1 MKTII
6 FAGPSLSGE
15 NLLRYSGFEFRPPA
29 VCGDI
34 AAIIRP
40 GLSAIGLIDGIFHSS
55 AAVWHKEILLALTSG
70 IRVFGAASMG
80 ALRAAEC
87 HGFGMIGLGRIFDD
101 YRHGRR
107 EADADVAV
115 AHAPA
120 ELAYAP
126 LSVALVDVEAT
137 LDKACAAQ
145 ALNAM
150 EGQLLLT
157 SARGIHYIDRTWPQI
172 VAMSQ
177 CGIADKRM
185 LLGTVLAHHK
195 SQKTED
201 ALLLLQTLLDIAGG
215 LRSQPSLVEFSLNR
229 TVYLKALQARSEKT
243 KRDSQG
249 ERLA

>member
-15 NLLRYSGFEFRPPA
+15 NLQRYSGFEFRPPA

-40 GLSAIGLIDGIFHSS
+40 GLSAIGLIDGIFHSA
-55 AAVWHKEILLALTSG
+55 AAVWHKEILLALASG

-87 HGFGMIGLGRIFDD
+87 HGFGMIGFGRIYDD
-101 YRHGRR
+101 YRNGRR

-120 ELAYAP
+120 ELAHAP

-137 LDKACAAQ
+137 LEKACAAQ

-150 EGQLLLT
+150 EGQLLLS
-157 SARGIHYIDRTWPQI
+157 SARGIHYVDRTWPQI

-185 LLGTVLAHHK
+185 LLGTVLAQHK

-201 ALLLLQTLLDIAGG
+201 ALVLLDMLLDIARGF
-215 LRSQPSLVEFSLNR
+215 QHPPPPVEFSLNR
-229 TVYLKALQARSEKT
+229 TVYLKALQARSERT
-243 KRDSQG
+243 RRVSHG
-249 ERLA
+249 EMLA